1 MTKKLKY
8 TALALVAIAIAI
20 VAVTL
25 YRAFTDKTPVDTRHI
40 TMTPARVKQISDML
54 ELCTLD
60 IYEETGINDTINGK
74 GLFAIQRLRGS
85 VSFDLN
91 GLRVDSVGVDSIRV
105 YLPAEKV
112 ELLEST
118 EPGAYRVVD
127 VWNVKYPLLATNLTV
142 AEENALKRRA
152 SERVKDLAYR
162 RGYVKKARA
171 SAVES
176 LRKMYSLLPDVAV
189 EIVDETPDGAAK
201 R

>member
-8 TALALVAIAIAI
+8 TALALLAIAIAI

-25 YRAFTDKTPVDTRHI
+25 SRALSDRTPVETRHI

-85 VSFDLN
+85 VSFDLTS
-91 GLRVDSVGVDSIRV
+91 LRVDSVGVDSIRV

-118 EPGAYRVVD
+118 EPGSYRVVD

-142 AEENALKRRA
+142 AEENALKARA
-152 SERVKDLAYR
+152 AGRIKDLAYR
-162 RGYVKKARA
+162 RGYVGKARA
-171 SAVES
+171 AAVES
-176 LRKMYSLLPDVAV
+176 LQKMYSLLPGVTV
-189 EIVDETPDGAAK
+189 EIVDETPDGAAGK
-201 R
+201 